1 MNNFQCHAILSAN
14 FRMQASGEILELH
27 IQGASGGAQCFF
39 KGATKI
45 HVLVN
50 KKMPISTVQYV
61 LFYIA
66 GGEHWFHR
74 TCSYA
79 TQTVALEIWGEL
91 SN

>member
-1 MNNFQCHAILSAN
+1 MNNFQNHAILSAN
-14 FRMQASGEILELH
+14 FRMQASGEILKLH
-27 IQGASGGAQCFF
+27 IQGSFGGAQCFL

-50 KKMPISTVQYV
+50 QKMPISTVQYV
-61 LFYIA
+61 LFHIA

-79 TQTVALEIWGEL
+79 TQTVALGLQEEL
-91 SN
+91 FN